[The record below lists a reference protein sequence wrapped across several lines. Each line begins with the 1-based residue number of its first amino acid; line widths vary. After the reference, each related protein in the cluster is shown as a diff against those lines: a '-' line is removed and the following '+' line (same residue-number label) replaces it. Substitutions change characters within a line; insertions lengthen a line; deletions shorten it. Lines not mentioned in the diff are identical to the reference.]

1 MTART
6 MPAISAARRPRP
18 LKHTIGR
25 VVLYLIM
32 MLVCFVYI
40 LPFVWMISTSLKETK
55 QVFVNP
61 PIWIPNPIRFDNYVM
76 AVQRIDYLRYALN
89 TLLISVSCVVGQML
103 SSSMVAYSL
112 SKIKWRLR
120 GPLFAIVLSTM
131 MIPYQ
136 VTMIPMYIIWKNLG
150 MMGSYWPLII
160 PSFLGGSYY
169 VFLLRQFFLTIPE
182 SLIDAATID
191 GANEGR
197 VYTSIMLPLVRPAL
211 TSVGVFTFLA
221 SWSDFLGPLLY
232 INKADQFTLSLGLYG
247 YVSEHFVEWHLL
259 MAASVIFV
267 VPIVILFF
275 FAQKQFIEGITVTGM
290 KG

>member
-1 MTART
+1 MQQTNVNTNRK
-6 MPAISAARRPRP
+6 
-18 LKHTIGR
+18 KHIPVKKRIGR
-25 VVLYLIM
+25 IALYTIMLIVSAIF
-32 MLVCFVYI
+32 L
-40 LPFVWMISTSLKETK
+40 LPFIWMVSTSLKTPL

-61 PIWIPNPIRFDNYVM
+61 PEWIPNPFQFNNYVD
-76 AVQRIDYLRYALN
+76 AVQRIDYLRYTLN
-89 TLLISVSCVVGQML
+89 TLFIAVLSVVGSIM
-103 SSSMVAYSL
+103 SASMVAYSV
-112 SKIKWRLR
+112 SKIKWALSKPIF
-120 GPLFAIVLSTM
+120 GIVLGTM

-136 VTMIPMYIIWKNLG
+136 VTMIPMYIIWRNLG
-150 MMGSYWPLII
+150 LMGSFWPLII

-169 VFLLRQFFLTIPE
+169 IFLLRQFYMTIPN
-182 SLIDAATID
+182 SLMEAATID

-197 VYTSIMLPLVRPAL
+197 IYLSVMLPLVRPAL

-232 INKADQFTLSLGLYG
+232 INKKEQFTLSLGLYS